1 MPGIGLFPAGF
12 GPFGIGTPLSADPL
26 PTPGSGCRFIDP
38 SSKDYAIDTA
48 TKQFQQMPPLRQ
60 RVLLALITVFASSTA
75 VPKMGVQMPTKMG
88 RTYEAQVRNS
98 INVALNQLVNIE
110 KVMRVNSITVIKGS
124 GGRSLVTVSYTDL
137 TTNTDDSV
145 SRNFG

>member
-1 MPGIGLFPAGF
+1 
-12 GPFGIGTPLSADPL
+12 
-26 PTPGSGCRFIDP
+26 
-38 SSKDYAIDTA
+38 
-48 TKQFQQMPPLRQ
+48 
-60 RVLLALITVFASSTA
+60 
-75 VPKMGVQMPTKMG
+75 MGVQMPTKMG